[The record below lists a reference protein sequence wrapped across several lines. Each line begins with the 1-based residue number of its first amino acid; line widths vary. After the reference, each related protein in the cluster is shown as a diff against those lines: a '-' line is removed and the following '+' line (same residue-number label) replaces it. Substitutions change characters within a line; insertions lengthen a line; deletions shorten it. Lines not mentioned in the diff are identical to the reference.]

1 MSSDGAGCVLLCSCP
16 KCEQRRVAERG
27 TELNR
32 SQNEEDAGL
41 ELDKTSFLVMGISAD
56 ALNAADTI
64 VKAGPSLS
72 HLAFD
77 LLHIQRFTAE
87 GYEGLGVPFGTDA
100 FAQNFVKDKCLT
112 IIDDVDKLDSVE
124 DGFIRHQGVGFRG
137 GAHPFSTPPG
147 GVAFL
152 RRGGQPLLAAGN
164 SWDCSPFLRRIG
176 RNTVPLVR
184 PRDPVDPMS
193 FT

>member
-1 MSSDGAGCVLLCSCP
+1 MFP
-16 KCEQRRVAERG
+16 
-27 TELNR
+27 
-32 SQNEEDAGL
+32 
-41 ELDKTSFLVMGISAD
+41 SA
-56 ALNAADTI
+56 
-64 VKAGPSLS
+64 
-72 HLAFD
+72 
-77 LLHIQRFTAE
+77 
-87 GYEGLGVPFGTDA
+87 DA

-137 GAHPFSTPPG
+137 GAQPFSTPPG

-176 RNTVPLVR
+176 RNAVTSRSSTTCKTPLA
-184 PRDPVDPMS
+184 PATWFLTSP
-193 FT
+193 